1 MREIVNEYVRLN
13 EEIRRRRIKCKDIQE
28 LLGINKQALSC
39 KLHGRRNARFS
50 VEQAI
55 AVKEVFF
62 PDLTV
67 EELFKK

>member
-1 MREIVNEYVRLN
+1 MNEYTRLI
-13 EEIRRRRIKCKDIQE
+13 EEIKSRGIKCKDIQE
-28 LLGINKQALSC
+28 LLNINKQALSC

-55 AVKEVFF
+55 AVKEMFF
-62 PDLTV
+62 PDMTV